1 MRNNHIITRDIRVGK
16 NAAEEDL
23 EILFDCFVD
32 SVSLYDALD
41 LNNNASI
48 ISGRTGSGK
57 SAIIQYILKGEKT
70 AFLSPLEM
78 AMTHISNSDVL
89 RFLNDIGADL
99 NLFFQAIWKHV
110 LLVEYIRLK
119 FNLIDESRS
128 KNWLQTIYER
138 FRGDRSKSKALD
150 YLEKYSGNL
159 WVTMDENVKT
169 LTDSY
174 EERIQAEL
182 KVDISKFASR
192 AGYGANMSQQHKSEY
207 IARVRKIMNA
217 EQLQDLSKVISLLA
231 ENSHNGR
238 ESHYILID
246 HLDERWVDE
255 GIKYKLI
262 NALVEALTKFRP
274 IRSLKIIVALRTD
287 VIERSIQENE
297 DSAFQREKFR
307 DKLINI
313 EWSERQLKELINKR
327 IGFSFRRK
335 YSPQRQVLFEDIFTQ
350 KVKGRS
356 AFDYIVERTL
366 MRPRDFISFTNLC
379 LEQGESKFE
388 ISPSDIISAEVRY
401 SQYRFEALL
410 DEWRVAYPQLQQI
423 MPLIRNR
430 ESTFRL
436 TEITGEMVDNISLD
450 IMSARYPVMNQLTKV
465 SSLVLEDPCPKNRS
479 IFKAMAASILYR
491 VGAIGLKLSPQEPTI
506 YCYQDRP
513 IVPPEDI
520 TDSCGIR
527 VVKMLYAHLR
537 TQESQRKNSHKLS

>member
-32 SVSLYDALD
+32 SVALHDALD

-57 SAIIQYILKGEKT
+57 SAIIQYILNREKT
-70 AFLSPLEM
+70 AYLSPLEM
-78 AMTHISNSDVL
+78 AMTHISNSDVM

-119 FNLIDESRS
+119 YNLTDETKSKTWFNS
-128 KNWLQTIYER
+128 IYER
-138 FRGDRSKSKALD
+138 FRADRSKAKAVE

-159 WVTMDENVKT
+159 WITMDENVKH

-182 KVDISKFASR
+182 KVDVSKFASR
-192 AGYGANMSQQHKSEY
+192 AGFGANMSQQHKSEY

-217 EQLQDLSKVISLLA
+217 EQLQDLSKVINLLS
-231 ENSHNGR
+231 ESPQYGR
-238 ESHYILID
+238 ESYYILID

-255 GIKYKLI
+255 SIKYKLI

-274 IRSLKIIVALRTD
+274 IRTLKIIVALRTD

-307 DKLINI
+307 DKLIPI
-313 EWSERQLKELINKR
+313 EWSEKQLKELINKR
-327 IGFSFRRK
+327 IGYSFRRK

-350 KVKGRS
+350 RVRNQS
-356 AFDYIVERTL
+356 AFDYMVDRTL
-366 MRPRDFISFTNLC
+366 LRPRDFISFTNLC
-379 LEQGESKFE
+379 LEAAETKSE
-388 ISPSDIISAEVRY
+388 ISPTDVVHAEVRY
-401 SQYRFEALL
+401 SQYRYEALL

-430 ESTFRL
+430 ESSFRL
-436 TEITGEMVDNISLD
+436 NEISDETVDNISLE
-450 IMSARYPVMNQLTKV
+450 IMSSKHLLSNQLTRA
-465 SSLVLEDPCPKNRS
+465 SNLLVEDPCPKNRYA
-479 IFKAMAASILYR
+479 FKKSVASILYR
-491 VGAIGLKLSPQEPTI
+491 VGAVGLKLSPQEPTI
-506 YCYQDRP
+506 YSYKDRP

-520 TDSCGIR
+520 SEECGVR
-527 VVKMLYAHLR
+527 VVKMLYAYLR
-537 TQESQRKNSHKLS
+537 TQERHRKN